1 LSVIVAGDAVDFES
15 NGMTIS
21 LNRFGEDTCPQGLDS
36 VNNTLIPD
44 GLTTD
49 S

>member
-1 LSVIVAGDAVDFES
+1 MVAGDAVDFES

-21 LNRFGEDTCPQGLDS
+21 LNQSGADTCPQGLDS
-36 VNNTLIPD
+36 VNNIRIPD